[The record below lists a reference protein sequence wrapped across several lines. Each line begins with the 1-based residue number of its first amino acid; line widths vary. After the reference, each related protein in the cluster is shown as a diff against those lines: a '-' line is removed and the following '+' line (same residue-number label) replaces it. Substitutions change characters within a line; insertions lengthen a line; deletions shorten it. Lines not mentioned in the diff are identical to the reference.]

1 MAFVRS
7 RANLQLLVALSA
19 QAALPTLVFAQAAAP
34 LPTAAPVS
42 TLAPAPAPAAASTP
56 SAEQAADTG
65 TSPIFTGG
73 LPPPGAVASPD
84 QAGVAAPPPANTVE
98 PAPVEEPVPDPTLEG
113 PPASAFELQTVQED
127 LSGLRTDVENF
138 KFQWQRERDIHTA
151 ITTRF
156 LQLGGIVQARFW
168 WVDEPVNSPTKVAPT
183 TVYNR
188 STSLDV
194 PTAQI
199 TLQGSLYRDYE
210 EGRNLTYNVSFGVS
224 QQANNNS
231 FLNLQNA
238 QVAYSFL
245 PTANGPEAPLLTAT
259 VGQQLLPFGL
269 EAQASEELRPVI
281 RNALFT
287 TASQGGLNLTR
298 RDLGLIVRGDLFPLV
313 DFGYNFRVPVLAY
326 AIGVMNGAGANTP
339 DDNNKKDL
347 IARLAFTV
355 PTEFNSWL
363 RQFTIG
369 GSAYWGKQ
377 NLTLKDMAKTIVGTG
392 KRERY
397 GVDVYYNHWPFGI
410 TYEWVRGK
418 DEIANGTKREAQ
430 QRYVRESDSHT
441 GTLFLSF
448 GEQFVASFRNQG
460 RFDDWWPK
468 TYQPFFRFDRFNGD
482 INKPRDL
489 VTTYTAGFNLF
500 FAETTK
506 FQLNYNLR
514 WDTSIAKDQVS
525 STGKIPGVGW
535 TNEVLAQVQFGF

>member
-19 QAALPTLVFAQAAAP
+19 QAVLPSLVLAQAA
-34 LPTAAPVS
+34 
-42 TLAPAPAPAAASTP
+42 APAPAAAPVSTPAPVPAPRAAPTP
-56 SAEQAADTG
+56 SAEPAADTG
-65 TSPIFTGG
+65 TNPVVTGG
-73 LPPPGAVASPD
+73 VTPPGAFASPEG
-84 QAGVAAPPPANTVE
+84 AEVAVPPPQAVE
-98 PAPVEEPVPDPTLEG
+98 PAPVEVPIPDPTLEG
-113 PPASAFELQTVQED
+113 APVSSFELQTVQDD
-127 LSGLRTDVENF
+127 LNGLRTDVENF

-151 ITTRF
+151 ITTRY
-156 LQLGGIVQARFW
+156 LQLGGTVQARFW
-168 WVDEPVNSPTKVAPT
+168 FLDEPVSSPT
-183 TVYNR
+183 VYKTR
-188 STSLDV
+188 TSFDI

-199 TLQGSLYRDYE
+199 SLQGSLYRDYE

-238 QVAYSFL
+238 QVIYSFL
-245 PTANGPEAPLLTAT
+245 PTANGPEAPLLTVT
-259 VGQQLLPFGL
+259 MGQQLLPFGL

-281 RNALFT
+281 RNAQFT
-287 TASQGGLNLTR
+287 TAQKGGLNLTR
-298 RDLGLIVRGDLFPLV
+298 RDIGLIVRGDLFPLV

-326 AIGVMNGAGANTP
+326 AIGVMNGSGANGP

-363 RQFTIG
+363 RQFTVG

-377 NLTLKDMAKTIVGTG
+377 NVILKDTAKTIVASDG

-397 GVDVYYNHWPFGI
+397 GADVYYNHWPFGI

-418 DEIANGTKREAQ
+418 DEIANGTKRESV

-448 GEQFVASFRNQG
+448 GEQFVASFRQQG

-468 TYQPFFRFDRFNGD
+468 TYQPFFRYDRFNAD
-482 INKPRDL
+482 INKPRDQI
-489 VTTYTAGFNLF
+489 TTYTFGFNLF

-506 FQLNYNLR
+506 FQLNYNLKY
-514 WDTSIAKDQVS
+514 DTSIATDVPALG
-525 STGKIPGVGW
+525 TTPAIPGVGW
-535 TNEVLAQVQFGF
+535 THEALAQVQFGF